1 MPTALFL
8 KWDGVTA
15 EQYDQVRAIADW
27 EGDHP
32 EGGMFHAAAFAEDG
46 MRIFD
51 LWETA
56 EAFHA
61 FFEAR
66 VMPAVQQVGLPGE
79 PVVELIPVHATFT
92 PRFAPA

>member
-8 KWDGVTA
+8 KWDGVTQ
-15 EQYDQVRAIADW
+15 EQYDEVRALANW

-32 EGGMFHAAAFAEDG
+32 DGGMFHTAAFAEDG

-51 LWETA
+51 MWESA
-56 EAFHA
+56 EAFQA

-66 VMPAVQQVGLPGE
+66 VMPAVQQVGLAGE
-79 PVVELIPVHATFT
+79 PEVELLPVHSIFT
-92 PRFAPA
+92 PAFAPA